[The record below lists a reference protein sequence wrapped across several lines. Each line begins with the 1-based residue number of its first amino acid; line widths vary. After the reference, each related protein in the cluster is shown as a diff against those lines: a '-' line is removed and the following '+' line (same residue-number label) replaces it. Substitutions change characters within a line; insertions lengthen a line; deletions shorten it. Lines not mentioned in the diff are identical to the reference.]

1 MVVEVCG
8 RGAADK
14 RNKKRGIA
22 SCSVLSRGTMSQ
34 CSLETS
40 YKATQCDASVCLLHP
55 TERLRRKVWRRLGN
69 WNRSVYSTRDS
80 EFLDAYSGTRRHLPQ
95 QKSGFFKGLLF
106 GKMTPT
112 QSATFLPCWL
122 TWIIFWATATNH
134 MCTTCN
140 TIPSDRW
147 KRS

>member
-69 WNRSVYSTRDS
+69 WNRSVYSTSHS
-80 EFLDAYSGTRRHLPQ
+80 EFLDAYSGSNRHKSHVYNMQHDPRRPVEALVTWLLMVRQPQHLRQ
-95 QKSGFFKGLLF
+95 HHTKSPPYSVSSLRYCLL
-106 GKMTPT
+106 
-112 QSATFLPCWL
+112 S
-122 TWIIFWATATNH
+122 H
-134 MCTTCN
+134 Y
-140 TIPSDRW
+140 
-147 KRS
+147 